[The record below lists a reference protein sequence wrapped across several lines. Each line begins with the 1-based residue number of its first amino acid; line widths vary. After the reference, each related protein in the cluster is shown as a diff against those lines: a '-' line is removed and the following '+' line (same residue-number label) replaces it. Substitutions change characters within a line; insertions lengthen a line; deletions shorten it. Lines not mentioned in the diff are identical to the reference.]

1 MKHPIVFGTV
11 LTLTLALTGCTA
23 NSGKYYQH
31 DGPPMIDPVFS
42 SSSAKPRVES
52 FRPASLRPYTVM
64 GQRFV
69 PVTADI
75 PMEQTGVGSWYG
87 RQFHGNKTAIGEI
100 YNMHAMTA
108 AHPTMP
114 LPSYARVTNL
124 ENGRSVIVRVNDR
137 GPFLNSRIIDLS
149 YAAATE
155 LGYAKKGTARVKVRR
170 LTNAEIAG
178 GTWKYQS
185 AQPSVLPVKN
195 EYVQQ
200 TQAQNIPVVTAPTY
214 GWGVQAGF
222 FTDADNAQ
230 RFAAHAEAILSS
242 NGSHMP
248 VRVVQDKN
256 GYRVLLGKELDTQT
270 ARAKAQVAKDLLG
283 IDAFIIQR

>member
-1 MKHPIVFGTV
+1 MKHSIIFSAV
-11 LTLTLALTGCTA
+11 LTITLALTGCST
-23 NSGKYYQH
+23 NSGKFYQH
-31 DGPPMIDPVFS
+31 DGPPMVEPIFS
-42 SSSAKPRVES
+42 ASSAKPRVES

-75 PMEQTGVGSWYG
+75 PMEQTGIGSWYG
-87 RQFHGNKTAIGEI
+87 RQFHGNKTAIGET
-100 YNMHAMTA
+100 YDMHAMTA

-155 LGYAKKGTARVKVRR
+155 LGYAKKGTAHVKVRR

-178 GTWKYQS
+178 GTWKYPVTP
-185 AQPSVLPVKN
+185 QPAVQPVKT
-195 EYVQQ
+195 EPLEQ
-200 TQAQNIPVVTAPTY
+200 TQTIPFVTTPSY
-214 GWGVQAGF
+214 GWGVQTGF
-222 FTDADNAQ
+222 FADADNAQ
-230 RFAAHAEAILSS
+230 RFAAHTEAILSS
-242 NGSHMP
+242 NGSHQP
-248 VRVVQDKN
+248 VRIVKDQN
-256 GYRVLLGKELDTQT
+256 GYRVLLGKELDNQT
-270 ARAKAQVAKDLLG
+270 AREQAHIARDLLG